1 MTDPVSLAL
10 AVSSSSPTTCVASTA
25 AALPPEDIRQIA
37 LEVAAILKDTPSSSS
52 NPLTSTTAET
62 ATGNLTPQRTAAM
75 VVFWAHIAT

>member
-1 MTDPVSLAL
+1 MTDPVSV
-10 AVSSSSPTTCVASTA
+10 AVSSSSPTTYVASTA
-25 AALPPEDIRQIA
+25 AALPPEDVRQIA
-37 LEVAAILKDTPSSSS
+37 LEVTAILKDTPSSS